1 MTARIA
7 ALRHY
12 LTTPTPVSRRQAALQ
27 RSWLAW
33 RRFSGNPTA
42 MVGLVIILAIVLVAA
57 FAPLLATH
65 SPFAQNLNDRLMPW
79 TAEHWLGTDELGRD
93 VYSRLVYGSRVAL
106 RVIALVTIIT
116 GPIGLLIGAVAG
128 YAGGW
133 VDAALMRIT
142 DIFLAFPR
150 LILALALTTALGTGI
165 DNAIIAIGITGWP
178 PLARLARAET
188 LTIRS
193 SDFIDAARVVGASAT
208 RIVFGHVMPLCMP
221 SLIVRLT
228 LDMAGV
234 LLIAAGLGFLGLGAQ
249 PPQPEWGA
257 MISAGRR
264 FIFDQWWIAA
274 IPGLAICVLSLGFNL
289 FGDGLRDAI
298 DPKASS

>member
-1 MTARIA
+1 MTSRTAT
-7 ALRHY
+7 LHEY
-12 LTTPTPVSRRQAALQ
+12 LTTPTPASRRQAALQ
-27 RSWLAW
+27 RAWLAW
-33 RRFSGNPTA
+33 RRLRANPTA
-42 MVGLVIILAIVLVAA
+42 MAGLAVIVFIVLVAA
-57 FAPLLATH
+57 FAPWIATH
-65 SPFAQNLNDRLMPW
+65 SPFEQNLNNRLARW
-79 TAEHWLGTDELGRD
+79 SAAHWLGTDEFGRD

-106 RVIALVTIIT
+106 RIIALVTIIT

-128 YAGGW
+128 YLGGW

-150 LILALALTTALGTGI
+150 LILALALTSALGPNI
-165 DNAIIAIGITGWP
+165 DNAILAIGLTGWP

-188 LTIRS
+188 LTIRN
-193 SDFIDAARVVGASAT
+193 SDFIAAAKVLGASAT
-208 RIVFGHVMPLCMP
+208 RIVVGHVMPLCMP

-234 LLIAAGLGFLGLGAQ
+234 ILIAAGLGFLGLGAQ

-257 MISAGRR
+257 MIAAGRK
-264 FIFDQWWIAA
+264 FVFDQWWIAA
-274 IPGLAICVLSLGFNL
+274 IPGIAICILSLGFNL
-289 FGDGLRDAI
+289 FGDGLRDAL

>member
-1 MTARIA
+1 MSEINS
-7 ALRHY
+7 ALRAY
-12 LTTPTPVSRRQAALQ
+12 LTTPTPASRRHAAVQ
-27 RSWLAW
+27 RAWLSW
-33 RRFSGNPTA
+33 RRLRGNPTA
-42 MVGLVIILAIVLVAA
+42 MAGLLVILLIIAVAA
-57 FAPLLATH
+57 LAPILATH
-65 SPFAQNLNDRLMPW
+65 SPFEQNLTNRLQPPS
-79 TAEHWLGTDELGRD
+79 AAHWLGTDEFGRD
-93 VYSRLVYGSRVAL
+93 VYSRLVWGSRVAL
-106 RVIALVTIIT
+106 RIIVLVTIIT
-116 GPIGLLIGAVAG
+116 GPLGLLIGAVAG

-133 VDAALMRIT
+133 IDAALMRVT

-150 LILALALTTALGTGI
+150 LILALALTSALGPNI
-165 DNAIIAIGITGWP
+165 DNAILAIGLTGWP

-193 SDFIDAARVVGASAT
+193 SDFIAAARVLGASPT

-234 LLIAAGLGFLGLGAQ
+234 ILIAAGLGFLGLGAQ

-257 MISAGRR
+257 MIAAGRK
-264 FIFDQWWIAA
+264 FVFDQWWIAA
-274 IPGLAICVLSLGFNL
+274 IPGVAICILSLGFNL